1 MMVISH
7 PTSSSARKSKPDEL
21 EKKVV
26 TFHELALP
34 IFIRNWFT
42 MTRNVILARWVKKRI
57 VKYSEHKIVRKLFW
71 RYHLLYNYRVGQK
84 KTSKIE
90 IFRVVKV
97 FKILQRN
104 CQRFFHTISA
114 FCDPNMKGKWCSV
127 HILYQFSWGMIKTES
142 TIVEKT
148 WI

>member
-1 MMVISH
+1 MVISH

-84 KTSKIE
+84 KTSKIWNAA
-90 IFRVVKV
+90 ISNLFIRLSS
-97 FKILQRN
+97 FFQQMILIILGS
-104 CQRFFHTISA
+104 FGEK
-114 FCDPNMKGKWCSV
+114 MK
-127 HILYQFSWGMIKTES
+127 
-142 TIVEKT
+142 
-148 WI
+148 